1 MPIAHLNIGSNQ
13 GDRQGNISL
22 AVSLIDKQAGHVLA
36 VSDPV
41 ESAPWGY
48 DSPNPF
54 INVGINIDTTLS
66 PFDLLD
72 TLQAIERQI
81 SPNPHRN
88 PDGTYRDRVIDIDII
103 LYGDVHITTPRLTIP
118 HPLMHQRPFVLLPL
132 RQLAPSP
139 QQRTR

>member
-1 MPIAHLNIGSNQ
+1 MPIAHLNIGSNK
-13 GDRQGNISL
+13 GDRHGNISL

-48 DSPNPF
+48 DSANPF
-54 INVGINIDTTLS
+54 INVGINIDTTLT

-72 TLQAIERQI
+72 ALQAIERQI

-88 PDGTYRDRVIDIDII
+88 PDGTYRDRDIDIDII
-103 LYGDVHITTPRLTIP
+103 LYGDV
-118 HPLMHQRPFVLLPL
+118 
-132 RQLAPSP
+132 
-139 QQRTR
+139 